1 MFHVSTVS
9 NMYPLYNFSLF
20 LHNLIRDSFHLVEH
34 LNGSVFDPNYVLS
47 SLDVISLFTN
57 IPVKLALNSIDRRWV
72 YISAKTNI
80 SKNEFII
87 AVRFILN
94 STFFTFNNRTYRQVQ
109 FGTPMGSPL
118 SPIITDIVMQDL
130 EEIAL
135 KKLSAQPL
143 FYFRYV
149 DDILLALPSDI
160 VNDILNIFNSLHT
173 RLQFTLEVGTNGRL
187 SFLDTI
193 LIIDNQNY
201 I

>member
-1 MFHVSTVS
+1 
-9 NMYPLYNFSLF
+9 MYKQSIYYFSLF
-20 LHNLIRDSFHLVEH
+20 LHNLISGSIPKAPSYIKDSFHLVEH
-34 LNGSVFDPNYVLS
+34 LNGSVFDPNYVLA

-57 IPVKLALNSIDRRWV
+57 IPVELALNSIDRRWV

-94 STFFTFNNRTYRQVQ
+94 STFFTFNNRTYRQV

-118 SPIITDIVMQDL
+118 SPIIIDIVMQDI

-135 KKLSAQPL
+135 KILSAQPL

-149 DDILLALPSDI
+149 DILLALPSDT
-160 VNDILNIFNSLHT
+160 VNDTLNIFNSLHT
-173 RLQFTLEVGTNGRL
+173 RLQFTLEVGTSGRL
-187 SFLDTI
+187 SFLDT
-193 LIIDNQNY
+193 DY
-201 I
+201 R